1 MSMFTPARLRR
12 PRRAAA
18 TSLALATALALLL
31 GACGGSAGPTP
42 SFDPAAPC
50 TTDVQQT
57 GAYPALEQLVPATWD
72 DIAAGEVS
80 SGRTCTAAG
89 LGSLFDHGVRELRF
103 AGATWK
109 YADGVGMTIAVFEGT
124 GLDTRN
130 LLEFYKKG
138 AKEAG
143 RTDSSSQSTIKVGTE
158 DALRFDATDPD
169 GKTLLVVTWPADEVG
184 RVHVLLGVGLA
195 PDRVTDI
202 IGKLGTAPAP

>member
-12 PRRAAA
+12 PRQAAA
-18 TSLALATALALLL
+18 TSLALAAALALLL
-31 GACGGSAGPTP
+31 GACAGSAGPTP

-109 YADGVGMTIAVFEGT
+109 YADGVGMTIALFEGT
-124 GLDTRN
+124 GLDTSN

-143 RTDSSSQSTIKVGTE
+143 RTDSSSQSTIKVGTV

-202 IGKLGTAPAP
+202 IGKLGTAPAG